1 MTEREWIIEKAD
13 VAHRR
18 GLLVTE
24 SNLLM
29 KVYQEIKSETDEI
42 RKQFINSEINIK
54 CKID

>member
-1 MTEREWIIEKAD
+1 MTKREWIIEKAD

>member
-1 MTEREWIIEKAD
+1 MTKREWIIEKAD

-18 GLLVTE
+18 ELLVTE

>member
-1 MTEREWIIEKAD
+1 MTKREWIIEKAD
-13 VAHRR
+13 VANRR

-24 SNLLM
+24 SNLMM

>member
-18 GLLVTE
+18 VLLVTE